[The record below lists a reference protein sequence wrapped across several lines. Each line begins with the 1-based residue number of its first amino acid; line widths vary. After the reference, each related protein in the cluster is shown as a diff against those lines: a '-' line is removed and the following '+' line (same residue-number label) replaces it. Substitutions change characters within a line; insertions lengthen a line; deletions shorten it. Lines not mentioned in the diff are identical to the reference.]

1 MLPKNV
7 WAITDC
13 RFFFLIWNDVKLI
26 CLELLPLSLSD
37 NFTKRTEPAGC
48 SKCEHWLCIHL
59 WNSVPL
65 RYNIAER
72 KESKQGQVKWL
83 VCSRPVRRHW
93 AWPWHRK
100 TLFFLHFPRVWG
112 FCVCNKPRAVN
123 PSLIPSPDRLFIY
136 LFFFITSQHCIVIPP
151 DALHICRLSLAAVEA
166 STAIC
171 KPTGRSN
178 YAMAKHCLLSL
189 CFAKEVAFRA
199 GTNLS

>member
-13 RFFFLIWNDVKLI
+13 RFFFSIWNAVKLI

-37 NFTKRTEPAGC
+37 NFIKRTEPAGC

-65 RYNIAER
+65 RYNIAET

-100 TLFFLHFPRVWG
+100 TFFFFCETLPEGLG
-112 FCVCNKPRAVN
+112 FLCVQQT
-123 PSLIPSPDRLFIY
+123 PSCKSFTHPFTWQAFYLFIY
-136 LFFFITSQHCIVIPP
+136 FFYHNTV
-151 DALHICRLSLAAVEA
+151 L
-166 STAIC
+166 
-171 KPTGRSN
+171 
-178 YAMAKHCLLSL
+178 
-189 CFAKEVAFRA
+189 
-199 GTNLS
+199 